1 MRLPCANSFSYDSLV
16 EGRTSFARIGANSI
30 LAIRER
36 FTFHALLVTRIRG
49 GDFIR
54 RNNEI
59 SNGIIVE

>member
-16 EGRTSFARIGANSI
+16 EGRTSFAQIGANSI

-49 GDFIR
+49 GIL
-54 RNNEI
+54 
-59 SNGIIVE
+59 